1 VTEFRPK
8 YYSNHEGVSF
18 VPLVILLFALFAS
31 LFTLSKTALEF
42 SEPFFLIGSRM
53 TLAGILLLLHQF
65 FFNRNAFKIKSAH
78 IFPLMMLGLVS
89 IYITNIAE
97 IWGIQFM
104 SSAKACLI
112 YSLSPFIAALVA
124 YWILKE
130 RLTPKK
136 WIGLC
141 IGFVGLTPILFT
153 HSTSTELAKDL
164 LFFSWAELALVTAVF
179 ASVYGWIL
187 LKKIINEYRYTPIM
201 ANGISMLF
209 GGTLALIHS
218 YVSGESWAPLPIFA
232 GKYAAFFECALW
244 MTLISNV
251 VCYNLYGYLLK
262 RFSATFMSLAGLVT
276 PLFASLF
283 GWYFLN
289 EVITWHFFASM
300 ALFSI
305 GLAIF
310 YQEELANNFATDLKA
325 PKIDVSA

>member
-1 VTEFRPK
+1 M
-8 YYSNHEGVSF
+8 
-18 VPLVILLFALFAS
+18 PLVILLFALFAS

-53 TLAGILLLLHQF
+53 TFAGIILLLHQF
-65 FFNRNAFKIKSAH
+65 FFNRQSFKIKVNH
-78 IFPLMMLGLVS
+78 VLPLVMLGLVS

-97 IWGIQFM
+97 IWGIQYM

-112 YSLSPFIAALVA
+112 YSLSPFIAALFA
-124 YWILKE
+124 FWMLHE
-130 RLTPKK
+130 RLSTKK

-141 IGFVGLTPILFT
+141 VGFVGLTPILFT

-164 LFFSWAELALVTAVF
+164 LFISWAEIALIIAVF

-187 LKKIINEYRYTPIM
+187 LKKIINDYSYTPIM
-201 ANGISMLF
+201 ANGISMLI
-209 GGTLALIHS
+209 GGILALFHS
-218 YVSGESWAPLPIFA
+218 YLSGETWAPIPVVSG
-232 GKYAAFFECALW
+232 KYGPFFECALW

-251 VCYNLYGYLLK
+251 ICYNLYGYLLK

-289 EVITWHFFASM
+289 EMITWHFFASM

-305 GLAIF
+305 GLTLF
-310 YQEELANNFATDLKA
+310 YQEELANNFAQANMQRST
-325 PKIDVSA
+325 

>member
-1 VTEFRPK
+1 M
-8 YYSNHEGVSF
+8 
-18 VPLVILLFALFAS
+18 PLVILLFALFAS
-31 LFTLSKTALEF
+31 LFTLSKTALDF

-53 TLAGILLLLHQF
+53 TIAGILLLAHQF
-65 FFNRNAFKIKSAH
+65 IFNRKAFAIKSNH
-78 IFPLMMLGLVS
+78 ILPLIILGLVS

-112 YSLSPFIAALVA
+112 YSLSPFIAALFA
-124 YWILKE
+124 YWFLKE
-130 RLTPKK
+130 RLSMKK

-141 IGFVGLTPILFT
+141 IGFIGLTPILFT
-153 HSTSTELAKDL
+153 QSSSSELAKDL
-164 LFFSWAELALVTAVF
+164 LFFSRAELALMIAVF
-179 ASVYGWIL
+179 SSVYGWIL

-201 ANGISMLF
+201 ANGISMLI
-209 GGTLALIHS
+209 GGVLALLHS
-218 YVSGESWAPLPIFA
+218 YLSGEAWSPIPVVT
-232 GKYAAFFECALW
+232 GKYAAFIECTLW

-289 EVITWHFFASM
+289 EIITWHFFASM
-300 ALFSI
+300 VLFSV
-305 GLAIF
+305 GLVIF
-310 YQEELANNFATDLKA
+310 YQEEISTNLETDVESPKA
-325 PKIDVSA
+325 DVSA

>member
-1 VTEFRPK
+1 M
-8 YYSNHEGVSF
+8 
-18 VPLVILLFALFAS
+18 PLVILLFALFAS

-53 TLAGILLLLHQF
+53 TAAGILLLAHQF
-65 FFNRNAFKIKSAH
+65 IFNRKAFKIKPAH
-78 IFPLMMLGLVS
+78 ILPLIILGLVS

-112 YSLSPFIAALVA
+112 YSLSPFIAALFA
-124 YWILKE
+124 YWLLNE
-130 RLTPKK
+130 RLTMKK
-136 WIGLC
+136 WLGLC

-153 HSTSTELAKDL
+153 NSSSQELAKDL
-164 LFFSWAELALVTAVF
+164 LFFSRAELALVIAVF
-179 ASVYGWIL
+179 SSVYGWIL

-201 ANGISMLF
+201 ANGCSMLI
-209 GGTLALIHS
+209 GGILALFHS
-218 YVSGESWAPLPIFA
+218 YMSGETWEPLPILS
-232 GKYAAFFECALW
+232 GKYAAFIECALW

-262 RFSATFMSLAGLVT
+262 RFTATFMALAGLVT

-289 EVITWHFFASM
+289 EAITWHFFASM
-300 ALFSI
+300 VLFSV

-310 YQEELANNFATDLKA
+310 YQEELSNNFSAEIKG
-325 PKIDVSA
+325 PNVDVSA